1 MKKKVLLSSVVASTL
16 TASSFMTSGAFAKSF
31 AKRMLYREGID
42 RSEEGW
48 YEELGAIKV
57 KIKNH
62 KNMFLQGY
70 LVERQDAKRTVI
82 CLHALLKSS
91 SSLLETAKFFMDL
104 YDDANI
110 LLYDAN
116 AHGLSDGYI
125 RGLGKKDMFD
135 LMYFN
140 TYLLQRY
147 GDDHRIVVYGQG
159 VGANTILNTAG
170 LNKLKNVDLIISEGA
185 YDNAYHYLIE
195 RCNEEMKIPNVLCG
209 PAIRKVY
216 LEELKVDIK
225 KLDTVDSVKNN
236 TIPTVFVHS
245 KNDKDSMF
253 DMVFALYNN
262 NSSEKFLFPIREN
275 YLYEMNQNT
284 EYFHS
289 FKEFLKNH

>member
-125 RGLGKKDMFD
+125 RGLGKKDVFD

-147 GDDHRIVVYGQG
+147 GDNHRIVMYGQG
-159 VGANTILNTAG
+159 VGANTILNTVEKTDITTSFEFIF
-170 LNKLKNVDLIISEGA
+170 L
-185 YDNAYHYLIE
+185 
-195 RCNEEMKIPNVLCG
+195 PNT
-209 PAIRKVY
+209 P
-216 LEELKVDIK
+216 
-225 KLDTVDSVKNN
+225 
-236 TIPTVFVHS
+236 
-245 KNDKDSMF
+245 
-253 DMVFALYNN
+253 
-262 NSSEKFLFPIREN
+262 
-275 YLYEMNQNT
+275 
-284 EYFHS
+284 
-289 FKEFLKNH
+289 

>member
-1 MKKKVLLSSVVASTL
+1 MKRKVLLSSVVASTL

-125 RGLGKKDMFD
+125 RGLGKKDVFD

-147 GDDHRIVVYGQG
+147 GDNHRIVMYGQG

-225 KLDTVDSVKNN
+225 KLDTVDALKNN

-245 KNDKDSMF
+245 KNEKDSMF

>member
-1 MKKKVLLSSVVASTL
+1 MKRKVLLSSVVASTL

-125 RGLGKKDMFD
+125 RGLGKKDVFD

-147 GDDHRIVVYGQG
+147 GDNHRIVMYGQG

-225 KLDTVDSVKNN
+225 KLDTVDALKNN

-262 NSSEKFLFPIREN
+262 NSSEKFLFPIKDH

>member
-16 TASSFMTSGAFAKSF
+16 TASSYVTSVAFAKNF
-31 AKRMLYREGID
+31 AKKMLYREGID

-48 YEELGAIKV
+48 YEEIGAIKV

-70 LVERQDAKRTVI
+70 LVEKEGAKRTVI

-91 SSLLETAKFFMDL
+91 SSLVETVKFLMNI
-104 YDDANI
+104 YDDANF
-110 LLYDAN
+110 LLFDAN

-125 RGLGKKDMFD
+125 RGLGKKDLFD

-140 TYLLQRY
+140 TYILQRY
-147 GDDHRIVVYGQG
+147 GEDHRIIMYGQG
-159 VGANTILNTAG
+159 VGANTILYTSS
-170 LNKLKNVDLIISEGA
+170 LDKLKNTDLIICEGA

-195 RCNEEMKIPNVLCG
+195 RCNEEMKIPNVICG

-216 LEELKVDIK
+216 LEELKTDIK
-225 KLDTVDSVKNN
+225 KLSAVEAVKSNN
-236 TIPTVFVHS
+236 IPTVFVHS
-245 KNDKDSMF
+245 KNDTDSMF

-262 NSSEKFLFPIREN
+262 NTSEKFLFPIKEN

-284 EYFHS
+284 EYFNS
-289 FKEFLKNH
+289 LKEFLKNH